1 MSSASINEA
10 QQREDLAK
18 RDGNTIA
25 KRKFSLGEGFVLISP
40 AVLESLVQAFFSF
53 KDCDTAQAHISQPYP
68 RAGRDAP
75 GEPVPLDKMRSF
87 QINLLLTE

>member
-40 AVLESLVQAFFSF
+40 AVLESLVQAFFSS
-53 KDCDTAQAHISQPYP
+53 KIVTLHRLTYHSLIQEQDEMLLGSLC
-68 RAGRDAP
+68 
-75 GEPVPLDKMRSF
+75 
-87 QINLLLTE
+87 LLTR